1 MIRVVLDTNVLIAA
15 ARSPQSASR
24 QIVAACLDGKVKAV
38 ISKALQQEYDLI
50 LRQALSNVP
59 YVIQLVQWIDTCSHV
74 EPETVFRVV
83 PDDADDDKIVALAI
97 AAQVDALVTSDHH
110 LKCLHPLENISIL
123 SPSELLARFPEVQNS

>member
-50 LRQALSNVP
+50 LRRALSNVP
-59 YVIQLVQWIDTCSHV
+59 YVIQLIQLFDTCSH
-74 EPETVFRVV
+74 VV

-110 LKCLHPLENISIL
+110 LKYLHPLENISIL